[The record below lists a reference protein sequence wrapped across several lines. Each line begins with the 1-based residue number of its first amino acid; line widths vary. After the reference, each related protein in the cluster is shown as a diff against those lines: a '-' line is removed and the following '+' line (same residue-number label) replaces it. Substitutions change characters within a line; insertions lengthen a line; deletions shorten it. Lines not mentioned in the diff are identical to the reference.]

1 MTFYLLYYVIIA
13 FVLTIGY
20 IFKNKIFTYLSL
32 LIIVLIS
39 GFRYEVGYDYT
50 NYVSFF
56 LGYDLEYLEPLFVFI
71 LILLK
76 NIWDDPQI
84 MFFTFSLATI
94 LITYKAIKKLGSS
107 ERMGIMIYLL
117 IPGLYLNSFSIVRQ
131 SIAISL
137 FFLGIFYLYENKK
150 IKYFTIGIIAILLH
164 FSAIIPF
171 VFMWIFKKWVT
182 KKLNIVFHFT
192 FLSVAFIIAYLKLP
206 KLFIGMFGKFSV
218 YAELLTIETP
228 ITKVL
233 VMFFLGIIIVY
244 FLRNKNDEKNNLL
257 LNIFQIGIFIN
268 IAFAEFPPV
277 TRMGYYFVITQ
288 TILVP
293 TIIFSFKYN
302 YLKIFTLILFMTYYS
317 FIQINALKTDEKQP
331 ETIKMTPYKNYFL
344 Q

>member
-32 LIIVLIS
+32 LIIILIS
-39 GFRYEVGYDYT
+39 GFRYEVGYDYP

-56 LGYDLEYLEPLFVFI
+56 LGYGLERVEPLFVFI
-71 LILLK
+71 LLMLK

-94 LITYKAIKKLGSS
+94 LIAYKAIKKLGNS

-117 IPGLYLNSFSIVRQ
+117 IPGLYLNSFSIIRQ

-150 IKYFTIGIIAILLH
+150 IKYWIIGIIAILLH

-171 VFMWIFKKWVT
+171 VFMWIFKKWFT

-206 KLFIGMFGKFSV
+206 KLFIGMFGRFSV

-233 VMFFLGIIIVY
+233 VMFFLGVIIVY
-244 FLRNKNDEKNNLL
+244 FLRNKDDKKTNLL
-257 LNIFQIGIFIN
+257 LNILQIGIFIN
-268 IAFAEFPPV
+268 IVFAEFPPV

-288 TILVP
+288 TVLVP
-293 TIIFSFKYN
+293 AIIFSFKYN
-302 YLKIFTLILFMTYYS
+302 YFRIFSLVLFMTYYS
-317 FIQINALKTDEKQP
+317 FIQINALITDEKQS
-331 ETIKMTPYKNYFL
+331 ETIKMTPYKSYL
-344 Q
+344 DK

>member
-1 MTFYLLYYVIIA
+1 MTFYLLYYIIIGFIFA
-13 FVLTIGY
+13 IGY
-20 IFKNKIFTYLSL
+20 ISKKKFFTYLSL
-32 LIIVLIS
+32 FIIVLIS
-39 GFRYEVGYDYT
+39 GFRYEVGYDYP

-56 LGYDLEYLEPLFVFI
+56 LGYGLEHSEPLFIFI
-71 LILLK
+71 LFLLR

-94 LITYKAIKKLGSS
+94 LITYKAIKKLGNS
-107 ERMGIMIYLL
+107 ERIGIMIYLL

-150 IKYFTIGIIAILLH
+150 IKYWIIGIIAVLLH

-171 VFMWIFKKWVT
+171 IFIWILKKWIL
-182 KKLNIVFHFT
+182 KKHNIFFHFT
-192 FLSVAFIIAYLKLP
+192 FLSVAFIMAYLKLP
-206 KLFIGMFGKFSV
+206 KLFIGMFGKFSI

-233 VMFFLGIIIVY
+233 VMFFLGVIIVY
-244 FLRNKNDEKNNLL
+244 FLRNRNDEKNNLL

-302 YLKIFTLILFMTYYS
+302 YLKIFALVLFMTYYS
-317 FIQINALKTDEKQP
+317 FIQINALIVDEKQP
-331 ETIKMTPYKNYFL
+331 DKTKMTPYKNYLL